1 MNKLSMRTKNGIRSR
16 LTWFFLLSVF
26 AGLPGSVSGQI
37 AVNPTGLNVSSQ
49 APTSA
54 FLTFGNLNNQIPAE
68 ATWCGALIPAA
79 PALGVKCN
87 PATIF
92 GVIPA
97 RYDRTAASGIK
108 AYTDIMTLDRKS
120 TRLNSSHSQISYA

>member
-1 MNKLSMRTKNGIRSR
+1 MICFVRSIN
-16 LTWFFLLSVF
+16 
-26 AGLPGSVSGQI
+26 AQI
-37 AVNPTGLNVSSQ
+37 AVNPTGLNVSTQ
-49 APTSA
+49 TPTSA

-68 ATWCGALIPAA
+68 ATWCGELIPAA

-97 RYDRTAASGIK
+97 RYNRAQASGVK
-108 AYTDIMTLDRKS
+108 AYTDIMTLPASVAR
-120 TRLNSSHSQISYA
+120 RAYQAAVNG